1 MVFGASGMAGA
12 AFFSAAV
19 RRGFE
24 TKAFSH
30 RNPVKVDGIA
40 GHTRLDLNDLNGL
53 ERPLLDMW
61 PDVIVNAAAVSE
73 PDKVD
78 QDPEAA
84 TRINVDFPSRLAE
97 IANHLGARLIH
108 LSSDLVFD
116 GSQSPYRST
125 DLPNPL
131 SSYGKQ
137 KLDAEKKVLKRCP
150 ENLVV
155 LRVTILTGNSPS
167 GRRSVHEKMLR
178 SISKGKRLTL
188 FADEYRQP
196 CSCDSLAAA
205 LVELC
210 QKPKLNGLFHWAGAD
225 RLSRYEMGQLILDRF
240 ALPQEVLKTG
250 ERKDFAGEDKR
261 PADLAFNL
269 QPLQGKLSTSPAT
282 FSEQLE
288 AMDVPDD
295 LFPWFQE
302 NSQNPSCYVR
312 RLVVD

>member
-1 MVFGASGMAGA
+1 MAGA
-12 AFFSAAV
+12 AFCSAAV

-61 PDVIVNAAAVSE
+61 PDVIVNAAAGSE

-150 ENLVV
+150 ENLV
-155 LRVTILTGNSPS
+155 
-167 GRRSVHEKMLR
+167 
-178 SISKGKRLTL
+178 
-188 FADEYRQP
+188 
-196 CSCDSLAAA
+196 
-205 LVELC
+205 
-210 QKPKLNGLFHWAGAD
+210 
-225 RLSRYEMGQLILDRF
+225 DRF
-240 ALPQEVLKTG
+240 PKAS
-250 ERKDFAGEDKR
+250 
-261 PADLAFNL
+261 DLRFSRMSI
-269 QPLQGKLSTSPAT
+269 GSPALAT
-282 FSEQLE
+282 AL
-288 AMDVPDD
+288 
-295 LFPWFQE
+295 LLPWSSFVK
-302 NSQNPSCYVR
+302 NPSSTDSSIGLEPIVSAAMKWASSFSIVLLCLR
-312 RLVVD
+312 KS